1 MSRVVHPGSLARDPE
16 SLAGLGVL
24 TRSRASRVPNGPT
37 LSGRLLWDTLLS
49 GNPNSLEWTQI
60 DRPRVPQVCV
70 SIVSVE

>member
-1 MSRVVHPGSLARDPE
+1 MSRVLRPGSLARDLE

-24 TRSRASRVPNGPT
+24 TRSRSSRVPNDPT

-60 DRPRVPQVCV
+60 DRPRVPQAFV
-70 SIVSVE
+70 SIESAE